1 MRSSQ
6 VLFLAFMIACAD
18 AALAQKIGRYVFPDG
33 RVVYSDQPVPGAR
46 LANELAPPPP
56 PAAQPP
62 AKESREGKAAKPAAE
77 DPAAARLRALDEA
90 DAEVRAATESLERA
104 RAQLQAGIEP
114 LPGER
119 TGIVGSKGGGS
130 RLNEAYDER
139 QAANQKA
146 VADAEERL
154 RQAVAA
160 RNAAR

>member
-6 VLFLAFMIACAD
+6 VLLLAFMVACAD

-46 LANELAPPPP
+46 LANEVAPPP
-56 PAAQPP
+56 PAAPP
-62 AKESREGKAAKPAAE
+62 AREGKAAKPGEA
-77 DPAAARLRALDEA
+77 PGAARLRTLSEA
-90 DAEVRAATESLERA
+90 DAEVRTATEALEQARA
-104 RAQLQAGIEP
+104 RLQAGIEP

-119 TGIVGSKGGGS
+119 TGTAKGGS
-130 RLNEAYDER
+130 RLNEAYEER

-146 VADAEERL
+146 VADAEARL
-154 RQAVAA
+154 QRAVAA

>member
-1 MRSSQ
+1 MRSSNI
-6 VLFLAFMIACAD
+6 LLLALMVACTD

-46 LANELAPPPP
+46 LVNEVAPPPP
-56 PAAQPP
+56 PSAP
-62 AKESREGKAAKPAAE
+62 ARESREGKAAKPGEA
-77 DPAAARLRALDEA
+77 PGAARQRTFAEA
-90 DAEVRAATESLERA
+90 DAEVRAATEALERA
-104 RAQLQAGIEP
+104 RAQLQAGVEP

-119 TGIVGSKGGGS
+119 TGIAKGGS

-154 RQAVAA
+154 QRAVAA